1 MIEIKCDK
9 CKKKIE
15 ALDIKVR
22 PKLTPKVFYRV
33 GTILEIDIKED
44 LHRVGDKIL
53 CEQCYEELAKKLKEA
68 ENFFF
73 QYDKGN

>member
-44 LHRVGDKIL
+44 LQRIEDKIL
-53 CEQCYEELAKKLKEA
+53 CEQCRKELEKLKA
-68 ENFFF
+68 ETERKFL
-73 QYDKGN
+73 GER